1 MGRRCRRAGNAAQRY
16 GGYILVAQL
25 VEPAT
30 VAHDVL
36 ASGAS
41 PERPSR
47 RPQAPPH
54 WRAHESQFH
63 GECLGQADQGALGRG
78 VGAHARHDLVA
89 QARCHG
95 RYRGRFAGT
104 QQRQQLAYQDMRGCQ
119 VYRHQV
125 IPCRQRDLGQG
136 TARQYRIAAEEH
148 ECIDVPPGAPD
159 LSDRLDDGL
168 LFKRVKAD
176 VAGAGNAAVG
186 ADGLGQVQHGDV
198 HAMGQ
203 RLGDEFASDAAA
215 AAGDYHVR
223 ARFRPSQLS
232 SCAIIIS
239 PWESRIFRG

>member
-1 MGRRCRRAGNAAQRY
+1 MR
-16 GGYILVAQL
+16 
-25 VEPAT
+25 
-30 VAHDVL
+30 
-36 ASGAS
+36 
-41 PERPSR
+41 
-47 RPQAPPH
+47 
-54 WRAHESQFH
+54 SQFH

-223 ARFRPSQLS
+223 ARFRTQPVVVMRHHHFSVGIPYFPGLMTPLGS
-232 SCAIIIS
+232 SAFLMAAQASRSSGIICRMCRS
-239 PWESRIFRG
+239 W